1 MLPAGCFAAAGGG
14 CSQTGQRLPSNAER
28 GEIVTRRV
36 AFALLVFAL
45 ALGLFGPLQ
54 GKSRA
59 PETEIV
65 LLYHSDTKGE
75 IEECG

>member
-1 MLPAGCFAAAGGG
+1 MA
-14 CSQTGQRLPSNAER
+14 
-28 GEIVTRRV
+28 RRV

-65 LLYHSDTKGE
+65 LLYHSDTRGE